1 MVTIDSGRIEAS
13 NKFREVPRSKWESLV
28 RIKRDFLFVSI
39 NYDCRCLI
47 EFCEEAEEVYAEL
60 GYASSEE
67 MIREGYELDP
77 SQIELAV
84 AWLKHNE
91 PQKQIGLKAVAKKAD
106 EVRTLHADH
115 PDWTQQQIADEV
127 GCSQPYVAQ
136 VISKNSES
144 EESVIPDHLKSHT
157 DKADFRKLPP
167 ELQQQVRA
175 KEVSL
180 NAAAIKAGIRKRLS
194 QAEICVKAF
203 RKAENRL
210 EVIRLILAELEECE
224 LACLRDLMEELPCR
238 PIP

>member
-28 RIKRDFLFVSI
+28 QVKRDFLFVNI

-84 AWLKHNE
+84 AWLNTNGMDRPVPLAE
-91 PQKQIGLKAVAKKAD
+91 AIAKVEAMP
-106 EVRTLHADH
+106 ELPANG
-115 PDWTQQQIADEV
+115 EV
-127 GCSQPYVAQ
+127 GNGRSFDNIKATRGGTDTEYTLRR
-136 VISKNSES
+136 
-144 EESVIPDHLKSHT
+144 LKR
-157 DKADFRKLPP
+157 DAP
-167 ELQQQVRA
+167 ELLEAIKRGELSV
-175 KEVSL
+175 
-180 NAAAIKAGIRKRLS
+180 NAAAIKAGIRKRPS
-194 QAEICVKAF
+194 QAELCVKAF

-224 LACLRDLMEELPCR
+224 LACLRDLMEDLPCR
-238 PIP
+238 PIS